1 MNARWTVQEE
11 RNLIQDIK
19 NNKSFQE
26 LAPKYNRTPNALELR
41 IKKIVYDNISANK
54 SIDMIGGHL
63 NLPTDKVKQYFY
75 SYKEML
81 EKRGMKPLAEG
92 SLSNNNN
99 NIDNKIE
106 NDTKTNIIKENSV
119 VNKLVN
125 QKGGDNNIN
134 NIRNEN
140 EVFNDILKNISMRK
154 KLKKLLKEGK
164 LNNNMKKILRNLLK

>member
-1 MNARWTVQEE
+1 MNTRWTVQEE

-26 LAPKYNRTPNALELR
+26 LAPKYNRSPNALELR

-54 SIDMIGGHL
+54 SIEMVGGHL

-81 EKRGMKPLAEG
+81 EKRGNKPLAEG
-92 SLSNNNN
+92 SFGNNNN
-99 NIDNKIE
+99 NLDN
-106 NDTKTNIIKENSV
+106 NPKTNIIKEIKENSV
-119 VNKLVN
+119 VDKLVN
-125 QKGGDNNIN
+125 QEGGDNNIS

-140 EVFNDILKNISMRK
+140 EVFNDILKNVIMRK